1 MGGQTPPSNPGAGT
15 TFGENGT
22 RKLIQQRGELIVM
35 DTALAVVDFSAE
47 PQFQLVIAKTQR
59 LELRPTAGKKKN
71 YQHGSKGKC
80 RRYVPAD
87 WVYYIQSAYPFQ

>member
-1 MGGQTPPSNPGAGT
+1 M
-15 TFGENGT
+15 FGENGT

-35 DTALAVVDFSAE
+35 DTALAVVDFLAE
-47 PQFQLVIAKTQR
+47 KSRFQLVIAKTQR
-59 LELRPTAGKKKN
+59 MALRPAAGKEKN